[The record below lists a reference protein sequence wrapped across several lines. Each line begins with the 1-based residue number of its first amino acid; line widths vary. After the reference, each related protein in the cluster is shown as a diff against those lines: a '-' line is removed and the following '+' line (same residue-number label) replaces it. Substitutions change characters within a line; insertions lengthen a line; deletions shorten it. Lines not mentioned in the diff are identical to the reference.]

1 MMDQQQLRA
10 CAAELGQ
17 LLARHAPT
25 DTEAADLRAALGPLL
40 AQAMAG
46 AVTAPLAWGEIP
58 GARLFTEGGLRR
70 LPELEQAYARFRI
83 EATGGES
90 PALRKLRGDM
100 ESS

>member
-1 MMDQQQLRA
+1 MDQQQLRA
-10 CAAELGQ
+10 SALELGQ
-17 LLARHAPT
+17 LLARDAPSHA
-25 DTEAADLRAALGPLL
+25 EAAGLRSALGALL

-46 AVTAPLAWGEIP
+46 TIVAPLAWGEIP
-58 GARLFTEGGLRR
+58 GARLVTEGSLRR

>member
-1 MMDQQQLRA
+1 MDQQALQARA
-10 CAAELGQ
+10 VELEQ
-17 LLARHAPT
+17 LLARLAPR
-25 DTEAADLRAALGPLL
+25 DAEAADLHSVLRPLL

-46 AVTAPLAWGEIP
+46 TLSMPLAWGAIP
-58 GARLFTEGGLRR
+58 GARLFTEGSLRR